1 MKSTITG
8 VALLFG
14 CFLTISNA
22 QVPEAQENCT
32 EGEPRLGE
40 IQPDVNLTVLPNTT
54 IVPLTNIS
62 VICDAGPPRFPN
74 SSANTSNL
82 PPVNIKIYVGADVVK
97 ECDEVNVTQCVYNLI
112 TFFPILPRRISCTA
126 ANANEDC
133 RFKAVNILFPGE
145 TTVAPSTSPP
155 TTVAS
160 TTGRVTPTVPTT
172 EQVTTTVRTTEQ
184 VTPPVPTT
192 VTTTEGDEDT
202 ESEEESDS
210 ESESES
216 EDSDSD

>member
-1 MKSTITG
+1 MKSTVIG
-8 VALLFG
+8 VVLLFG
-14 CFLTISNA
+14 CFLAISNA
-22 QVPEAQENCT
+22 QVPAAQENCT

-40 IQPDVNLTVLPNTT
+40 IQPDVNLTVLPGTT
-54 IVPLTNIS
+54 IEPLTNIS

-82 PPVNIKIYVGADVVK
+82 PPENIKIYVGADVVQ
-97 ECDEVNVTQCVYNLI
+97 ECVNLTQCIYNLI

-155 TTVAS
+155 ATVTS
-160 TTGRVTPTVPTT
+160 TTGGVTPPVPTT
-172 EQVTTTVRTTEQ
+172 EEVTTTARTTEQ
-184 VTPPVPTT
+184 VTPPLPTT

-202 ESEEESDS
+202 ESEEES

-216 EDSDSD
+216 EDSDSDSDSD